1 MAQYWIRELGPRRPF
16 PQYVSFL
23 FGGDA
28 GCDTDGNAQSATD
41 CTWTELTVIDRPNPS
56 ERVAVSLQAE
66 KPLTFLVTS
75 DREELGPARVCVG
88 YYFGRQCVRTVRMS
102 RL

>member
-1 MAQYWIRELGPRRPF
+1 VAQYWIRELGPRRPF

-75 DREELGPARVCVG
+75 DREELAARLVYALIITSGVNV
-88 YYFGRQCVRTVRMS
+88 FARS
-102 RL
+102 E

>member
-75 DREELGPARVCVG
+75 DREELAARLVYALIITSGANV
-88 YYFGRQCVRTVRMS
+88 FAPS
-102 RL
+102 E